1 MVLKSPF
8 HLKEKSSLFVNC
20 CVLGVLFYCTAS
32 LSSLLRQLGV
42 VNDIVC
48 FRLIQGYNSQYCMVS
63 IPTTALSS
71 SRTEPCL
78 TVIFV

>member
-1 MVLKSPF
+1 MVIKSPF
-8 HLKEKSSLFVNC
+8 HLIEKSSLFVNC
-20 CVLGVLFYCTAS
+20 CVLGVVFYCMAS

-48 FRLIQGYNSQYCMVS
+48 FRLSRLYFSVFYGQYNGTLIV
-63 IPTTALSS
+63 
-71 SRTEPCL
+71 TEPCL